1 MAFGLCDKGNTY
13 SLCLNKDTIGRI
25 DNSTV
30 VCGPWS
36 VVCGLFSHFIFK
48 RNNNFIRH
56 PLLMKSLFIT
66 IAAVLFLIS
75 ARSQQTDR
83 LVVHFDFNK
92 SKLRDDAKQQIDS
105 LLTSNKNQFSFTS
118 IELSAHCDSI
128 GNYQY
133 NDELSLRRAT
143 SVRDYFVSAGVDEA
157 VFKKVEGHG
166 KRQPL
171 NENANEEERFR
182 NRRVELI
189 LQKSPYVPDPV
200 TPPAKTI
207 TEVISDTATKV
218 GTTIILKNLNFE
230 GGRHI
235 LLPRSIPV
243 LKELLQ
249 AMQQNPNLKIE
260 IHGHVCC
267 TATTLDGRDND
278 LGSFD
283 LSWQRAKVVYQYLID
298 NKVSVD
304 RMTYKGFGGSQKLY
318 PLERDGYEMEENRR
332 VEIKIVSK

>member
-1 MAFGLCDKGNTY
+1 
-13 SLCLNKDTIGRI
+13 
-25 DNSTV
+25 
-30 VCGPWS
+30 
-36 VVCGLFSHFIFK
+36 
-48 RNNNFIRH
+48 
-56 PLLMKSLFIT
+56 MKSLFVT
-66 IAAVLFLIS
+66 IANVLFFIS
-75 ARSQQTDR
+75 AVSQQTDR

-92 SKLRDDAKQQIDS
+92 SKLRYDARQQIDS
-105 LLTSNKNQFSFTS
+105 LLNSNKNRFSFTS

-128 GNYQY
+128 GNYEY
-133 NDELSLRRAT
+133 NDELSLQRAA
-143 SVRDYFVSAGVDEA
+143 SVKDYLVAAGINEA

-171 NENANEEERFR
+171 NENANEEERFL

-189 LQKSPYVPDPV
+189 IQKSEFVPDPV

-207 TEVISDTATKV
+207 NEAIRDTATKV
-218 GTTIILKNLNFE
+218 GTTIVLRNLNFE

-235 LLPRSIPV
+235 LLPRSMPV

-249 AMQQNPNLKIE
+249 AMQENPNLKIE

-267 TATTLDGRDND
+267 TDIRFDGRDND
-278 LGSFD
+278 LGTFD
-283 LSWQRAKVVYQYLID
+283 LSWQRAKVVYQFLID

-304 RMTYKGFGGSQKLY
+304 RMSFKGFGASQKLY
-318 PLERDGYEMEENRR
+318 PLERDAYEMEENRR

>member
-1 MAFGLCDKGNTY
+1 
-13 SLCLNKDTIGRI
+13 
-25 DNSTV
+25 
-30 VCGPWS
+30 
-36 VVCGLFSHFIFK
+36 
-48 RNNNFIRH
+48 
-56 PLLMKSLFIT
+56 MKSLFVT
-66 IAAVLFLIS
+66 IANVLFFIS
-75 ARSQQTDR
+75 AVSQQTDR

-92 SKLRDDAKQQIDS
+92 SKLRYDARQQIDS
-105 LLTSNKNQFSFTS
+105 LLNSNKNRFSFTS

-128 GNYQY
+128 GNYEY
-133 NDELSLRRAT
+133 NDELSLQRAA
-143 SVRDYFVSAGVDEA
+143 SVKDYLVSAGINEA

-171 NENANEEERFR
+171 NENANEEERFL

-189 LQKSPYVPDPV
+189 IQKSEFVPDPV

-207 TEVISDTATKV
+207 NEAIRDTATKV
-218 GTTIILKNLNFE
+218 GTTILLRNLNFE

-235 LLPRSIPV
+235 LLPRSMPV

-249 AMQQNPNLKIE
+249 AMQENPNLKIE

-267 TATTLDGRDND
+267 TDIRFDGRDND
-278 LGSFD
+278 LGTFD
-283 LSWQRAKVVYQYLID
+283 LSWQRAKVVYQFLID

-304 RMTYKGFGGSQKLY
+304 RMSFKGFGASQKLY
-318 PLERDGYEMEENRR
+318 PLERDAYEMEENRR